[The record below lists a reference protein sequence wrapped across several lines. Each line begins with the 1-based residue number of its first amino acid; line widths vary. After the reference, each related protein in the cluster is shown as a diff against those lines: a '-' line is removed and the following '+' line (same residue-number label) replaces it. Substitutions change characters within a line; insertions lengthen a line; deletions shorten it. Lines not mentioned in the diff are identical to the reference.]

1 MNKDITNFVNDTL
14 YPLIFDK
21 LDHLFPDMSFKW
33 VKGKWLSPK
42 NIDSSDPTTKRAD
55 KCVVTK
61 NMPTRVKENGDGGSK
76 DLISL
81 YMDLNHLSF
90 IEAVKAICKD
100 VNVELPEPDSEA
112 AARYKEYQKQQDEKE
127 ASLQRQRE
135 ALYSASGV
143 PVLEY
148 LRERGWNDEEI
159 KKAELG
165 FIDEAEAKIINAQN
179 GIGSLYTLSIPLRSK
194 GRIYGFKFRTISK
207 EVESEKGKYQY
218 LKGTKRTE
226 NLFGLTGLR
235 DWDDIVVVEG
245 ELDALHAQSKGVK
258 NIVATS
264 GGYLTTDLLK
274 AAQEKGIR
282 KVTLLLDNDKAGE
295 KYLKQSIEAAEQ
307 MNITPFVA
315 TLQDAKD
322 VDEYLKEHTIEELKQ
337 IIDGADTAT
346 HYLYA
351 KLFNEAIETQGGE
364 DGTLTPKQYS
374 ELQDKVIALANHT
387 KDDTERDKI
396 LSEFSLCTG
405 ERISKEAMIA
415 WADKQ
420 RAIEDNL
427 TQKKETGAAI
437 KEITDLFNNG
447 KVAEALSKMGETS
460 KSLNNIDRRSKYSSL
475 LSLPSENEIVERMK
489 KRQDAIPT
497 MYEFSGGREKERL
510 TIPSGA
516 ITFVCAPT
524 SHGKST
530 MLQNLALQV
539 AEQTKEGETVLYF
552 TFEEDKDSVFIQM
565 LNKSMNMELCRNF
578 DANSSNNLRALSHFY
593 RTGEDRYIAA
603 DKKADFHQKRTSFVS
618 KYLSSGKLRLFYE
631 DYDSAELIEAIKYIG
646 KQVKIKAVFI
656 DYIQLLNSTEYRAK
670 RMVRTE
676 ELKEICKDLKNLAVG
691 NDLPIVVAA
700 QMNRETKSPIDMH
713 SQNIAEAA
721 DLERIANKII
731 CIWNSSFKAQIKEDK
746 SKALK
751 DFEDAVMRLGEGGK
765 IYAKLTKNR
774 GGVVGLEAVLNYTGN
789 TGVVA
794 HNFKEETPEQT
805 SFSFGKDEKVL
816 SFGKPEEDEPF

>member
-14 YPLIFDK
+14 YPLIFEK
-21 LDHLFPDMSFKW
+21 VNTLFPEMSFKW
-33 VKGKWLSPK
+33 ENGKWLSPK
-42 NIDSSDPTTKRAD
+42 NIDGTEPKTKRPD
-55 KCVVTK
+55 KCIITK
-61 NMPTRVKENGDGGSK
+61 KKPTRVKENGDGGSK

-81 YMDLNHLSF
+81 YMDLNHLDF
-90 IEAVKAICKD
+90 IGAVKAICKD
-100 VNVELPEPDSEA
+100 VNVELPEPSSEDA
-112 AARYKEYQKQQDEKE
+112 ERYKAYQKQQDERE
-127 ASLQRQRE
+127 YSLQRQKE
-135 ALYSASGV
+135 ALWSSKGTS
-143 PVLEY
+143 VLMY
-148 LRERGWNDEEI
+148 LRDRGWSREDIE
-159 KKAELG
+159 KAELG
-165 FIDEAEAKIINAQN
+165 FIDEEEARAIKAQG
-179 GIGSLYTLSIPLRSK
+179 GIGSDYTLSIPLRSR
-194 GRIYGFKFRTISK
+194 GRLYGFKFRTISK
-207 EVESEKGKYQY
+207 EVETAKGKYKY
-218 LKGTKRTE
+218 LIGTKRTE
-226 NLFGLTGLR
+226 NLFGLTGLN
-235 DWDDIVVVEG
+235 DWTDIVVVEG
-245 ELDALHAQSKGVK
+245 ELDALHAQVKGVK

-264 GGYLTTDLLK
+264 GGYLTTDLLR

-295 KYLKQSIEAAEQ
+295 KYIKQSIEAAEQ

-315 TLQDAKD
+315 TISDAKD
-322 VDEYLKEHTIEELKQ
+322 VDEYLKSHSIEELTK
-337 IIDGADTAT
+337 IINEADTAT
-346 HYLYA
+346 HYLFV
-351 KLFNEAIETQGGE
+351 KLIEEAIKAQGGE
-364 DGTLTPKQYS
+364 DGTLTPKQYA

-396 LSEFSLCTG
+396 LSEFSYNGG
-405 ERISKEAMIA
+405 ERITKEALLA

-420 RAIEDNL
+420 REIEDAL
-427 TQKKETGAAI
+427 TQKESTGTAI
-437 KEITDLFNNG
+437 KEISELYQSG
-447 KVAEALSKMGETS
+447 RIQEAISKMKDAS
-460 KSLNNIDRRSKYSSL
+460 NSLNNIDRRSKYSSL

-497 MYEFSGGREKERL
+497 MYQFSRGVEKEVL

-539 AEQTKEGETVLYF
+539 AEQANEGETTLYF
-552 TFEEDKDSVFIQM
+552 TFEEDKDSVFVQM
-565 LNKSMNMELCRNF
+565 LNKSMNIDLCKNY

-593 RTGEDRYIAA
+593 RTGEDRYIKA
-603 DKKADFHQKRTSFVS
+603 DKKDEFHQKRSLFVS
-618 KYLSSGKLRLFYE
+618 KYISSGKLRLFYE

-656 DYIQLLNSTEYRAK
+656 DYIQLLNNTEYRAK

-691 NDLPIVVAA
+691 YDLPIVVAA

-731 CIWNSSFKAQIKEDK
+731 CIWNSSFTAQKSEKNGKE
-746 SKALK
+746 LN
-751 DFEDAVMRLGEGGK
+751 DFESNKMRLGVGGK

-774 GGVVGLEAVLNYTGN
+774 GGVVGLDAVLDYIGN
-789 TGVVA
+789 TGVIV
-794 HNFKEETPEQT
+794 HNYKQVPTKEADLQ
-805 SFSFGKDEKVL
+805 F
-816 SFGKPEEDEPF
+816 EEMKSYF

>member
-21 LDHLFPDMSFKW
+21 VDKLFPEMDFKW

-42 NIDSSDPTTKRAD
+42 NIDGSEPTIKRAD
-55 KCVVTK
+55 KCIVTK
-61 NMPTRVKENGDGGSK
+61 NKPTRVKENGDGGSK

-81 YMDLNHLSF
+81 YMDLNRLGF

-112 AARYKEYQKQQDEKE
+112 AARYREYQKQQDERE
-127 ASLQRQRE
+127 ASLKRQRE
-135 ALYSASGV
+135 ALYSPSGV

-148 LRERGWNDEEI
+148 LRERGWNDEDI

-165 FIDEAEAKIINAQN
+165 YIDETEAKTIKAQN
-179 GIGSLYTLSIPLRSK
+179 GIGSDYTLSIPLRSG
-194 GRIYGFKFRTISK
+194 GRIYGFKFRTLSG
-207 EVESEKGKYQY
+207 EVESRTGKYQY
-218 LKGTKRTE
+218 LYGTKKKE
-226 NLFGLTGLR
+226 NLFGLTGLN
-235 DWDDIVVVEG
+235 DWTDIVVVEG
-245 ELDALHAQSKGVK
+245 ELDALHAKVKGVE

-264 GGYLTTDLLK
+264 GGYLTTELLQ
-274 AAQEKGIR
+274 AAQDRGIK

-295 KYLKQSIEAAEQ
+295 KYLKQSIESAEQ

-322 VDEYLKEHTIEELKQ
+322 VDEYLNNHSIEELKQ

-364 DGTLTPKQYS
+364 EGTLTPKQYS

-447 KVAEALSKMGETS
+447 KVAEALSKMGDTS
-460 KSLNNIDRRSKYSSL
+460 KGLSNIDKRSKYSSL
-475 LSLPSENEIVERMK
+475 LALPSENEIVERMK

-497 MYEFSGGREKERL
+497 MYQFGRGMEKERL

-539 AEQTKEGETVLYF
+539 ADQAIEGETVLYF

-565 LNKSMNMELCRNF
+565 LNKSMNVELCKNF
-578 DANSSNNLRALSHFY
+578 NNNSSNNLRALSHFY
-593 RTGEDRYIAA
+593 RTGEDRYI
-603 DKKADFHQKRTSFVS
+603 KTEQKSEFHQKRTSFVS
-618 KYLSSGKLRLFYE
+618 KYLSSGRLRLFYE

-691 NDLPIVVAA
+691 YDLPIVVAA

-731 CIWNSSFKAQIKEDK
+731 CIWNSSFKAQKSDK
-746 SKALK
+746 SNK
-751 DFEDAVMRLGEGGK
+751 DLELFESGFMKLGEGGK

-774 GGVVGLEAVLNYTGN
+774 GGIVGLDAVLDYTGN
-789 TGVVA
+789 TGVIA
-794 HNFKEETPEQT
+794 PNFKETTPEQ
-805 SFSFGKDEKVL
+805 SNLPFEK
-816 SFGKPEEDEPF
+816 EDDYSLI